1 MSFSRGN
8 FMAILRK
15 CSMVFG
21 VILSSTLVLSG
32 CGGGG
37 GGGGGSATTP
47 TSASTT
53 VSGVVSAGP
62 LNGSNVCA
70 YAISGGAMGAQIGTC
85 TTTDTAGNYSIG
97 LGGYTGP
104 VLFQATGGTYV
115 DEATG
120 TTVTLDSPLHS
131 MLLNAAGGNASV
143 AITPLTELAY
153 LGASAAAGGLGT
165 ANMQSAITGVG
176 NNFGVSDVVGT
187 MPVDALNV
195 PASATAAQRT
205 YALALAGISQYL
217 KDQPTRTTLTT
228 ALQSFDDC
236 LAAPSSSCGTGAA
249 GIGTRLRTSL
259 TTFQTAHTAFSGMA
273 LPVQYFGSV
282 SQSETVASQIVNL
295 SYQKIA
301 NPDTDFLE
309 EFSSLLAVID
319 NASNGPQQ
327 FSAYLNSVVSGTA
340 VSSSATPSPQV
351 MASMG
356 IAPASLDA
364 QSVIADIEKSKA
376 YQAIVAFV
384 QSVVGNVVTAGIPDP
399 AATALSAAD
408 PEVARGMLM
417 ANYRKNLDNIC
428 YLHIGESY
436 CDDAYS
442 QWSSGHYAQAL
453 TTAYTG
459 AGVPLPSYL
468 LPPVCAN
475 GASDYPTCTPS
486 ASSFALTASRTGSG
500 SGTVTSSPAGIS
512 CGTTCS
518 ASFASG
524 SSVTLTAAPA
534 SGSSFT
540 GWSGACSGTA
550 TSCVVTMNAAQ
561 SVTAAFTATC
571 ANGATNYPACTTTAS
586 AVTPAS
592 ITAGAA
598 GGCSGGQ
605 VSATFQVVAANNVSW
620 TAQGDSPMDQATMT
634 VSPQSGVG
642 PGTLTVT
649 ITVAAQPP
657 TPGFSCA
664 STYSLSFF
672 DNVYVDF
679 SDGVFSNPEV
689 LWTFTGVN

>member
-1 MSFSRGN
+1 MLRTCSR
-8 FMAILRK
+8 
-15 CSMVFG
+15 VFG
-21 VILSSTLVLSG
+21 LILSSTLLLSG

-37 GGGGGSATTP
+37 GGGGSGTNP
-47 TSASTT
+47 NPTT
-53 VSGVVSAGP
+53 VSGVVSKGP
-62 LNGSNVCA
+62 LKGSAICA

-85 TTTDTAGNYSIG
+85 TTSDTAGNYSIG
-97 LGGYTGP
+97 LGTHTGP

-120 TTVTLDSPLHS
+120 TTVALDAPLHS
-131 MLLNAAGGNASV
+131 MLLNAAGGNVSV

-153 LGASAAAGGLGT
+153 LNASAASGGLST

-176 NNFGVSDVVGT
+176 NNFGVSDIINT

-195 PASATAAQRT
+195 PANASASQRT

-228 ALQSFDDC
+228 ALQSFNSC
-236 LAAPSSSCGTGAA
+236 LAAPSSGCGTGAA
-249 GIGTRLRTSL
+249 SVGTRLRTSL
-259 TTFQTAHTAFSGMA
+259 TTFETAHAAFSGMT
-273 LPVQYFGSV
+273 LPLQYFGSV
-282 SQSETVASQIVNL
+282 SQSEAAATQIANL
-295 SYQKIA
+295 SYQTIA

-309 EFSSLLAVID
+309 EFSRLLTIID

-327 FSAYLNSVVSGTA
+327 FSTYLNSVVLGN
-340 VSSSATPSPQV
+340 ATPSSAVPAPQV
-351 MASMG
+351 LASMSV
-356 IAPASLDA
+356 APTIMDA
-364 QSVIADIEKSKA
+364 QSIIADIEKSKA

-384 QSVVGNVVTAGIPDP
+384 QSVIGNVVTAGIPEP

-428 YLHIGESY
+428 YLHVGESY

-468 LPPVCAN
+468 IPPVCAN
-475 GASDYPTCTPS
+475 GAADYPTCTPTG
-486 ASSFALTASRTGSG
+486 SSFTLTASKTGSG
-500 SGTVTSSPAGIS
+500 SGTVSSSPAGIS
-512 CGTTCS
+512 CGANCS

-524 SSVTLTAAPA
+524 SSVTLSAAPA
-534 SGSSFT
+534 SGSSFS

-550 TSCVVTMNAAQ
+550 TSCVVTINAAQ
-561 SVTAAFTATC
+561 SVAAAFTATC
-571 ANGATNYPACTTTAS
+571 SNGATNYPACTTTTS

-605 VSATFQVVAANNVSW
+605 VTATFQVVAANNVTW

-649 ITVAAQPP
+649 ITVAPQPP

-672 DNVYVDF
+672 DNIYVDF